1 MRRKFMKVFRF
12 VIVLVLALFALNSRA
27 VTPFEGTYDY
37 VDHSFDGKAEL
48 VGWTGTM
55 EIRGDVINR
64 SFTSPDG
71 SIKKFYNGTLKQD
84 GNIYIL
90 TITDSHKKEYIGNT
104 HRNVFTYDPTSFKFT
119 LVSEDGKFKE
129 TWKKHE

>member
-1 MRRKFMKVFRF
+1 MKAFRF
-12 VIVLVLALFALNSRA
+12 VMVMFLVFFALNSRA
-27 VTPFEGTYDY
+27 VTPFEGTYDF
-37 VDHSFDGKAEL
+37 VAHSFDGKAEL

-55 EIRGDVINR
+55 VIKGDVITR

-71 SIKKFYNGTLKQD
+71 AIKKYYNGTLKQD
-84 GNIYIL
+84 GNVYIL
-90 TITDSHKKEYIGNT
+90 TITDSHKKEYIGNV
-104 HRNVFTYDPTSFKFT
+104 HRNVFTYDAASFTFT